1 VSVNGH
7 RRSMVV
13 EVEDRDI
20 PQAWAF
26 GEGYR
31 PSWLGIRE
39 YRYRQGD
46 WGKVCYWSRS
56 QVRLGIVKTRGW
68 RLLVFSAVRTTA
80 VA

>member
-1 VSVNGH
+1 MSVNGH
-7 RRSMVV
+7 KRSMAL
-13 EVEDRDI
+13 EVGGRDI
-20 PQAWAF
+20 PQAWAS

-39 YRYRQGD
+39 CRYRQGD
-46 WGKVCYWSRS
+46 CEEVCYGSRS

-68 RLLVFSAVRTTA
+68 RLPIFSAVRTTA